1 MERIGFIGMGR
12 MGIPI
17 SRRIG
22 EKFSLVS
29 VYNRTESKI
38 PEKFKKIAVK
48 SISELVRNSD
58 IIFMIVTDSA
68 ASASILKE
76 ILETHSGDKKLIV
89 DMSTISVE
97 QSLDNHK
104 ICFTSGVEYLDCP
117 VIGSVPAAETGTLA
131 ASCGGSREAFLRISP
146 MLKTFTSK
154 QIYAGDAGKGIAMK
168 LVNNLI
174 MGINMIAVSE
184 GLCLARELGIK
195 DDVFTEAV
203 QAGGAALKILDLKAK
218 KLQDGDFSPQFLL
231 AHQYKD
237 LNYALEEQSKL
248 GIPSFLGAI
257 SKSIYS
263 MEMSEHGKDDMSA
276 VSLFYTKKK
285 NE

>member
-38 PEKFKKIAVK
+38 PEEFRKIAVK

-76 ILETHSGDKKLIV
+76 IIETHSGDKKLIV
-89 DMSTISVE
+89 DMSTISIE

-117 VIGSVPAAETGTLA
+117 VIGSVPA
-131 ASCGGSREAFLRISP
+131 AFLRISP

-248 GIPSFLGAI
+248 GIPSFLGAV

-263 MEMSEHGKDDMSA
+263 MEMREHGKDDMSA

>member
-1 MERIGFIGMGR
+1 MEKIGFIGMGR

-38 PEKFKKIAVK
+38 PQEIRKIAAK
-48 SISELVRNSD
+48 TISDVVSSSD

-68 ASASILKE
+68 ASASVLSE
-76 ILETHSGDKKLIV
+76 IVETHNGKNKLIV
-89 DMSTISVE
+89 DMSTISME
-97 QSLDNHK
+97 QSLNNHK
-104 ICFTSGVEYLDCP
+104 LCTDSGFEYLDCP

-131 ASCGGSREAFLRISP
+131 ASCGGSRDSFLRVVP

-154 QIYAGDAGKGIAMK
+154 QIYAGDPGKGIAMK

-184 GLCLARELGIK
+184 GMCLARELGIN

-203 QAGGAALKILDLKAK
+203 QAGGAASKILDLKARK
-218 KLQDGDFSPQFLL
+218 MQEEDFSPQFLL

-263 MEMSEHGKDDMSA
+263 IEMGEHGQDDMSA